1 MKEHILIFCDLDN
14 TILYSS
20 KKKLAGD
27 ICVEWK
33 LSKKQGFMSREILD
47 LLFSIEYRKYDNV
60 KFIPVTSR
68 SIEQY
73 NRVARLSGLF
83 EYAITTNG
91 ANLCKNG
98 VQDADWWLDTYKSVS
113 NVLSD
118 IMSAYKYLNNTL
130 PDSTKVCRIVD
141 GFWTYASVNAELLK
155 KNVIEHI
162 ESYNDVFELSNDIQV
177 FDTGSKISVIP
188 TAISKGN
195 AVKRFIQDYKLQH
208 PDISVKTLAFG
219 DNLLD
224 VSMLEAVDEAY
235 TLESLRD
242 KVSGGNVTF
251 VDNSKRFDAFIL
263 NKLKEELAGK
273 IANI

>member
-14 TILYSS
+14 TILYSN
-20 KKKLAGD
+20 KKKLDGD

-33 LSKKQGFMSREILD
+33 LSKKQGFMSRELLD
-47 LLFSIEYRKYDNV
+47 LLFNIEYCKDSNV

-73 NRVARLSGLF
+73 NRVDRLSELF
-83 EYAITTNG
+83 DYAITSNG

-113 NVLSD
+113 NILED
-118 IMSAYKYLNNTL
+118 IVSTYKYLNNTL
-130 PDSTKVCRIVD
+130 PDSTKVYRLVD

-155 KNVIEHI
+155 EKVIEHI
-162 ESYNDVFELSNDIQV
+162 ESYNDVYDLSHDIQI

-195 AVKRFIQDYKLQH
+195 AVKRFTQAYRLQH
-208 PDISVKTLAFG
+208 PDVTIKTLAFG
-219 DNLLD
+219 DSLLD
-224 VSMLEAVDEAY
+224 ISMLEAVDEAY

-242 KVSGGNVTF
+242 KISGGNVKF
-251 VDNSKRFDAFIL
+251 VHNSERFDAFIL
-263 NKLKEELAGK
+263 NKLKQELAGK

>member
-1 MKEHILIFCDLDN
+1 MKEHILIFCDIDN

-20 KKKLAGD
+20 KKKRDGD

-33 LSKKQGFMSREILD
+33 LSKKQGFMSRELID
-47 LLFSIEYRKYDNV
+47 LLFSIEYCKDDNM

-73 NRVARLSGLF
+73 NRVVKLSELF

-113 NVLSD
+113 NILSD

-130 PDSTKVCRIVD
+130 PDDTKICRVVD

-155 KNVIEHI
+155 KKVIEHI
-162 ESYNDVFELSNDIQV
+162 ESYNDVYDLSNDIQV

-195 AVKRFIQDYKLQH
+195 AVKKFIQAYKLQH
-208 PDISVKTLAFG
+208 PDASVRTLAFG
-219 DNLLD
+219 DNILD

-235 TLESLRD
+235 TLESLRG
-242 KVSGGNVTF
+242 KVSGSNITF